1 LEFIMA
7 ARAYWS
13 GRIRLSLVSIPIE
26 LVPATKSGAKIAFH
40 QVHKPSGSR
49 IRYEKVVPGIGPVD
63 ADDIVK
69 GYELDKGKYVLLTD
83 DELDEVKLEAKKSI
97 DLVQFVGENEID
109 PIYFDRPYF
118 VLPDDDNEDDAEA
131 YVVLRDA
138 LRKAKKV
145 ALGQIVIRGKGSI
158 VAIKPCGDGL
168 MLETLHYAD
177 EVKKASTAFKDV
189 PEVKPEADM
198 ISLAEELIDRKSKK
212 FDAGAFKD
220 DYQVAL
226 RELIDA
232 KAEHRQVRTI
242 EEPRQSAKVIN
253 LMDALRRSV
262 GRGGKGGGGSGG
274 GSNRAENDNSRD
286 ETRGE
291 GSKSESHSKKTKS
304 ARKTKHA
311 AKARAK
317 PSRTKTSKKAKPRRK
332 AA

>member
-1 LEFIMA
+1 MA

-13 GRIRLSLVSIPIE
+13 GRIRLSLVSIPVE

-40 QVHKPSGSR
+40 QIHKPSGSR

-63 ADDIVK
+63 AEDIVK

-83 DELDEVKLEAKKSI
+83 DELDDVKLEAKKSI

-131 YVVLRDA
+131 YVVLREA

-158 VAIKPCGDGL
+158 VAIKACGDGL
-168 MLETLHYAD
+168 MLETLRYAD
-177 EVKKASTAFKDV
+177 EVKKASAAFKDV
-189 PEVKPEADM
+189 PEVRPETDM
-198 ISLAEELIDRKSKK
+198 VSLAEELIERKSKK

-220 DYQVAL
+220 AYQVAL

-232 KAEHRQVRTI
+232 KAEHRQVRAI

-262 GRGGKGGGGSGG
+262 GRGGKGGGSDGSGG
-274 GSNRAENDNSRD
+274 GSSKAENDND
-286 ETRGE
+286 ATRKAG
-291 GSKSESHSKKTKS
+291 GKSERNAKGTKS

-317 PSRTKTSKKAKPRRK
+317 TSRAKASKKTRPRRK